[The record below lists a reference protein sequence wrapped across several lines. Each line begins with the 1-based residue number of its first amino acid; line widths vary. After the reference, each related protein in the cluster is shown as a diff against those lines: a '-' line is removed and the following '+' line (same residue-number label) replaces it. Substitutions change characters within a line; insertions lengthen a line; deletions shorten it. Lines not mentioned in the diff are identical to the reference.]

1 MWWSGR
7 SCGGLGRTCWRTS
20 VCKFGQTKLGR
31 SSGGSGRSSGL
42 VFIDAMSWFHDT
54 TVTVFQNTSD
64 DDTTY
69 QYFKKVMDVQ
79 VIKYIVRSGLG
90 TLSGS
95 RGGCRS
101 RRVVESTSGHISD
114 DSNDADDGDGS
125 GGEINYDGWKLLA
138 DSEPIS
144 NYGISDG
151 DQLHFVR
158 HVSVNYNLIRSRP
171 PKDRLFALEQLKI
184 SDARLEGG
192 QKDEKDDSSDDQEN
206 SPPQHYDDRNEDIM
220 SSYESKLS
228 QLFGRWFA
236 YRRLGNPRRKVK
248 GSSFSSRW
256 TDDFLGSFRSIVRL
270 YSSNKLKSQTDPSE
284 EV

>member
-1 MWWSGR
+1 MQILAYDDDSLPRVSFDSQNQRRRRQHRRGS
-7 SCGGLGRTCWRTS
+7 SCCGVPISPHLRIGGGLSRKS
-20 VCKFGQTKLGR
+20 FSYDELPQQPLNLAILKL
-31 SSGGSGRSSGL
+31 
-42 VFIDAMSWFHDT
+42 
-54 TVTVFQNTSD
+54 
-64 DDTTY
+64 
-69 QYFKKVMDVQ
+69 
-79 VIKYIVRSGLG
+79 
-90 TLSGS
+90 
-95 RGGCRS
+95 
-101 RRVVESTSGHISD
+101 
-114 DSNDADDGDGS
+114 DGS
-125 GGEINYDGWKLLA
+125 SFDVEIAKTARVAELKMAVEEVFSHRPRKGPGKISWSHVWGHFCLSYDGWKLLA